1 MTFIAPEKTTT
12 DLHTLHVKKGSKQSW
27 QVLMTLRFDGN
38 EKSGLAQMG
47 SFSCARSSYGT

>member
-47 SFSCARSSYGT
+47 